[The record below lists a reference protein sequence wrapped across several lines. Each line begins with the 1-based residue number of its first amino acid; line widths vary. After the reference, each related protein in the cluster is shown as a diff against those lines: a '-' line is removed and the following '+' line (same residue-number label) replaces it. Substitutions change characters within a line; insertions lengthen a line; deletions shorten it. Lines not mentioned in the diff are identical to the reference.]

1 LIHSAGATEGYP
13 PIGDYGLIGDCRAA
27 GLVSRDGSLDW
38 LCFPRFDSP
47 SIFGAL
53 LDAQSGGRFRIRP
66 TGVFQTDRRYLPE
79 TNILETIFRTATG
92 SLALRDLMP
101 VASES
106 EKRRALIPDHQ
117 VLREVEGLE
126 GEVELEVLYEPRPD
140 YGRSRPRFE
149 ERGALGLWCEAN
161 GAALVLRSELELAP
175 SSDGQA
181 ARGVASVRGG
191 ERKYLSFSYVE
202 EAPDVVPPLGEVAR
216 ARVERSA
223 RWWREWAGRCT
234 YNGPYRDAVVRSALV
249 LKLMAYAPSGA
260 LVAAPTT
267 SLPEQLGGVRNW
279 DYRYCW
285 LRDASFTLRALF
297 ALGYHEEAE
306 AFLQWMLHATR
317 LTWPELQVVYDVFGE
332 ANLPEEELAH
342 LGGYAGSRP
351 VRIGNDAHG
360 QLQLDVYGE
369 VIDAVSRFARL
380 RVRPNRPNS
389 VRQTARFDRDTVK
402 LLDGLGHTVCKR
414 WREPD
419 EGIWEGRSGRFH
431 HTHSKV
437 LCWVALDRLI
447 QMHEAGQLRVCIDDF
462 RAEREAMRAE
472 IEARGYNQ
480 RLASYTR
487 TFDGDEMDA
496 SLLVLPLY
504 GYLDGQHPRMR
515 STCAR
520 IQEKLERDGLIYRYE
535 ARTNDGLPP
544 GEGAFGICSF
554 WWVECLARGGNP
566 QGATRAFERLLS
578 FGNDLGLFAEET
590 DSQTGAALGNFP
602 QAFTHI
608 GLINAALTL
617 ATLGNQPVRAPGEQR
632 STTLTVEEGL

>member
-1 LIHSAGATEGYP
+1 MNDSTSVTEGYR
-13 PIGDYGLIGDCRAA
+13 PIGDYALIGDCRAA

-53 LDAQSGGRFRIRP
+53 LDRQSGGRFRIRP
-66 TGVFQTDRRYLPE
+66 TGTFESGRRYMPD
-79 TNILETIFRTATG
+79 TNILETTFRTSTG
-92 SLALRDLMP
+92 SFVLRDLMP
-101 VASES
+101 VSSEA
-106 EKRRALIPDHQ
+106 EKRRELAPDHQ
-117 VLREVEGLE
+117 VLRELEGLD
-126 GEVELEVLYEPRPD
+126 GEVEVEVFYEPRPD
-140 YGRSRPRFE
+140 YGRFRPRFE
-149 ERGALGLWCEAN
+149 DRGRLGLWTDAN
-161 GAALVLRSELELAP
+161 RAALVLRSELAVRP
-175 SSDGQA
+175 TSDGQA
-181 ARGVASVRGG
+181 ARGVAVIRAG
-191 ERKYLSFSYVE
+191 ERRYLSFSYAE
-202 EAPDVVPPLGEVAR
+202 EAPQVVPPLGEVAR

-223 RWWREWAGRCT
+223 RWWREWASRCT
-234 YNGPYRDAVVRSALV
+234 YNGPYRDAVLRSALV

-260 LVAAPTT
+260 VVAAPTT

-297 ALGYHEEAE
+297 ALGYQEEAE

-332 ANLPEEELAH
+332 ANLPELELPH
-342 LGGYAGSRP
+342 LHGYAGSKP

-369 VIDAVSRFARL
+369 VLDAVSRFAR
-380 RVRPNRPNS
+380 
-389 VRQTARFDRDTVK
+389 QGGRFDRDTVK

-447 QMHEAGQLRVCIDDF
+447 QMHEAGQLRVCVNEF
-462 RAEREAMRAE
+462 RATCEAVRAE
-472 IEARGYNQ
+472 IEARGYNED
-480 RLASYTR
+480 LASYTR

-496 SLLVLPLY
+496 SLFVLRLY
-504 GYLDGQHPRMR
+504 RYVDGQHPRMQ

-520 IQEKLERDGLIYRYE
+520 ITEKLERQGLIYRYE
-535 ARTNDGLPP
+535 AHTNDGLPP

-554 WWVECLARGGNP
+554 WWVECLALGGNVER
-566 QGATRAFERLLS
+566 GTEAFERLLT

-590 DSQTGAALGNFP
+590 DPGSGAALGNFP

-608 GLINAALTL
+608 GLINAALRL
-617 ATLGNQPVRAPGEQR
+617 VSLKPEPLRAPPEQQVMAH
-632 STTLTVEEGL
+632 TEEDGS